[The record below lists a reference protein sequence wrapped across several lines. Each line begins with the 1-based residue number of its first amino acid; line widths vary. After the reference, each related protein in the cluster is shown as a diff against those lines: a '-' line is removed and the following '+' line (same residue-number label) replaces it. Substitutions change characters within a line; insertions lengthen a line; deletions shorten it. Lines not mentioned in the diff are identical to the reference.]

1 MEMKKVLVLALLAGM
16 PLFAQAGDVNV
27 NIGSARIQSGNTTI
41 TFGDRDKR
49 GYYWD
54 GGTWRD
60 PVYWEKHHGKG
71 KGNPNAPGQNC
82 PPGQAKKGNC

>member
-1 MEMKKVLVLALLAGM
+1 MKKALAAALLAAL
-16 PLFAQAGDVNV
+16 PIFAQASDINV

-41 TFGDRDKR
+41 TFGDRDNR